1 MHAIAERDELF
12 KMSHEFKADFDGA
25 MARRDEEERKVR
37 SELQYRMDENRS
49 LGEELGQL
57 RKKEQSFIIQIK

>member
-12 KMSHEFKADFDGA
+12 KMSHEFKSDFDGA
-25 MARRDEEERKVR
+25 MARRDEDERKLR

-49 LGEELGQL
+49 LG
-57 RKKEQSFIIQIK
+57 